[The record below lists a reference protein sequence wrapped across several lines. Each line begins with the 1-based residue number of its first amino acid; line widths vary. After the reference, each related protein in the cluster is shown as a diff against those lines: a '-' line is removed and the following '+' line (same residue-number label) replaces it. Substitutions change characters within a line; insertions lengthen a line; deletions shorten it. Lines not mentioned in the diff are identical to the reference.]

1 MKTVSMSEASR
12 SVIEEHSKDRKEW
25 LEELRMTAGSWTR
38 KAVPPPE
45 IFADFEEEV
54 VRGKLWRE

>member
-1 MKTVSMSEASR
+1 MSEARR
-12 SVIEEHSKDRKEW
+12 SVMEEHSKDRKEW